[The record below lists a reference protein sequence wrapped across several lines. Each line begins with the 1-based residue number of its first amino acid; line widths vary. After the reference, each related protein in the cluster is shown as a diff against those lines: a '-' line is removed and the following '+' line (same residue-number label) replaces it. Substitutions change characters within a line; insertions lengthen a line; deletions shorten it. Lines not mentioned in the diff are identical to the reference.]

1 MVASQ
6 QERQQV
12 EAVIRGWMAGFAA
25 MDMDR
30 VKAVWD
36 KDYPQLIYIPE
47 ESDDHMTGWASINA
61 YYDSLVGMVESVEWT
76 MDNLTVDVIGNA
88 AYAYH
93 TFYVKAKVKGMDN
106 TMIANGRNTFV
117 LRRTGGGWKIIHYHE
132 SLSRDRSHEMWAF
145 LWA

>member
-12 EAVIRGWMAGFAA
+12 EAVIKEWMAGFEA
-25 MDMDR
+25 MDMDK

-47 ESDDHMTGWASINA
+47 ESNDQMTDWASINN
-61 YYDSLVGMVESVEWT
+61 YYDSLVGMVESAEWS
-76 MDNLTVDVIGNA
+76 MDNLTVDVLGEA
-88 AYAYH
+88 AYAFH
-93 TFYVKAKVKGMDN
+93 TFHVKAKVKGVDN
-106 TMIANGRNTFV
+106 PIIANGRNTFV

-132 SLSRDRSHEMWAF
+132 SLSRDRSHEMWGF